1 MPDGLS
7 VFSFAP
13 AMKIIGRTIGKIFNR
28 LYTVLAER
36 GEHSRRYA
44 WNSTLGSFRLASKF
58 ASIRFDERGGSELGT
73 KSV

>member
-13 AMKIIGRTIGKIFNR
+13 AIEIIGGTIGEIFNR
-28 LYTVLAER
+28 LYTVLTEG

-44 WNSTLGSFRLASKF
+44 WNILEPVFNAELFSLSIQ
-58 ASIRFDERGGSELGT
+58 IRFNSL
-73 KSV
+73 